1 MNGTSTRRVP
11 LKTRALGCAAAAM
24 VLTLSACGTNG
35 SGGTNGGGSG
45 TVGKVR
51 AGERGTVAEL
61 KTMAEVCGDKPITV
75 AHIDGAQN
83 SWRKVAHAELLDE
96 AAKCPNITKVTYHN
110 AQGDPSKMISEINAA
125 VAKGVDVIVTLPDAG
140 DALLPTLRRAM
151 QRGVAVV
158 PWAVG
163 TMGGTPGVD
172 YVDAPTFDGVAMG
185 RAWAEW
191 MVKRLDGKGDI
202 VFLGGTP
209 GNPASLSEAEGI
221 KQVLARHPGM
231 RLLGDGPTDTNWDQA
246 QAQKVM
252 SGLLSKH
259 AKIDGVI
266 ADSGLVSAGAIRA
279 FVNAGRPLVPW
290 SAGDINELACLYKEH
305 KPKNENFELST
316 ISSYTWIIRLALRKG
331 VAAANGKPN
340 DEPSVIEVPFTEDST
355 AGSDLAPKCEPS
367 LPPDATLSAQ
377 LPADKLAQLFT
388 SGG

>member
-1 MNGTSTRRVP
+1 MNRSPARRVRSRTTT
-11 LKTRALGCAAAAM
+11 LCSAAAIVA
-24 VLTLSACGTNG
+24 LTLSACGTNG
-35 SGGTNGGGSG
+35 TGDSTNGTGG
-45 TVGKVR
+45 VGKVR
-51 AGERGTVAEL
+51 AGARGTVAQL
-61 KTMAEVCGDKPITV
+61 KTMAEVCGGKPITV

-83 SWRKVAHAELLDE
+83 SWRRVAHAELLDE

-125 VAKGVDVIVTLPDAG
+125 VAKGVDVIVILPDSG

-163 TMGGTPGVD
+163 TLGGTPAVD

-231 RLLGDGPTDTNWDQA
+231 RLLGDGPIDTNWDQA

-290 SAGDINELACLYKEH
+290 SAGDINELACLYQEH

-331 VAAANGKPN
+331 VAAASGKPN

-355 AGSDLAPKCEPS
+355 AGGDLAPKCKPD

-377 LPADKLAQLFT
+377 LPTEKLAQLFT